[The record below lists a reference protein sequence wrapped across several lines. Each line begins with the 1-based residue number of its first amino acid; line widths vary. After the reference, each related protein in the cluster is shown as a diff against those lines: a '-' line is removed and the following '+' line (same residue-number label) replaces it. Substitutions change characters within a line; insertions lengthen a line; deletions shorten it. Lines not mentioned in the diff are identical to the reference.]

1 MPLNSP
7 MDLYTDGDVPPLFN
21 RTGWRHFADIT
32 VDDEAH
38 LLQVYDI
45 IVDLIRELGLD
56 NFPIVEAPDEVLD
69 EDMLDDFA
77 ILWPRGA
84 STDV

>member
-1 MPLNSP
+1 
-7 MDLYTDGDVPPLFN
+7 
-21 RTGWRHFADIT
+21 